1 MLSCLYFAAT
11 KRDEIILIKTV
22 IILLVR
28 HYDAPVCTLL
38 FKKNKGEG
46 HRSLSRGRIKFLL
59 TRVVQE
65 FSVYPE
71 RWVYVSLGIY
81 INNAP
86 IPYY

>member
-1 MLSCLYFAAT
+1 MIPPSVPCFL
-11 KRDEIILIKTV
+11 
-22 IILLVR
+22 
-28 HYDAPVCTLL
+28 
-38 FKKNKGEG
+38 KKNKGEG

-71 RWVYVSLGIY
+71 RCVYVSLGIY